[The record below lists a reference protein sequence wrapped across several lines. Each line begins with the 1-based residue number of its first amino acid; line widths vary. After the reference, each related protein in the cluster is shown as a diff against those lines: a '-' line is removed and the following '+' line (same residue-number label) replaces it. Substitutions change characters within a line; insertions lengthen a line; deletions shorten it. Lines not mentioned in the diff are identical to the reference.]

1 MTQAVEIRRNSANH
15 DVLVSHLSRCDPDFV
30 PRLSIR
36 VTIDEYATKL
46 EQSADRFEA
55 WVSDQLVGVV
65 AMYCNDPLL
74 AEAFVTSVSVD
85 PVARHQGVAR
95 QLLDH
100 ALEHA
105 AGLGF
110 RRAALEVDRANEPA
124 MALYSRAGF
133 IETSRDDGG
142 LRLVKG
148 LSDVGLLQGRDDARL

>member
-1 MTQAVEIRRNSANH
+1 MTQAVEVTRNAAHH
-15 DVLVSHLSRCDPDFV
+15 DVLVAHLSRCDPDFV

-55 WVSDQLVGVV
+55 WVADQLVGVV
-65 AMYCNDPLL
+65 AMYCNDPSLT
-74 AEAFVTSVSVD
+74 EAFVTSVSVD
-85 PVARHQGVAR
+85 PVARHQGVASL
-95 QLLDH
+95 LLDH

-110 RRAALEVDRANEPA
+110 GRAALEVDGSNGPA

-133 IETSRDDGG
+133 IEASRHDGV
-142 LRLVKG
+142 RATR
-148 LSDVGLLQGRDDARL
+148 QGSFWCELATGA